1 MRSICHKTGN
11 NRHKRKDK
19 QMIQPIEEMHA
30 EDLNGQTILMRVDF
44 NCPLANGK
52 VSDATRIDRIMPG
65 IQSLLEKGAAI
76 ILLSHLGRPK
86 GQIVPEMS
94 LAPICAY
101 IEENYQLSVPLIS
114 DLDRLESPAAGTL
127 VMAENLRFWPEEE
140 ANEAGFAEKLARAG
154 DIYVNDA
161 FSCAHRAHASTHALA
176 QHLPAYA
183 GPALMREVRALK
195 TALDTPKRPV
205 VAVVGGAKI
214 STKLDVLTH
223 LISRVDHLILGGA
236 MANTFLAAK
245 GYDMARS
252 LMEADLLDIAGE
264 ILRRA
269 EAKNCTIHLP
279 VDGQAAREF
288 KQGAPSRTIL
298 NEGLAEDEMMLDIGP
313 RAIADYSVVISSAK
327 CVLWNGPM
335 GAFEIPPFDVGTSAL
350 ANAVAQ
356 ATAASDLVSIAGGGD
371 TVAALNHAGCADA
384 FSYVSLAGGAFLEWI
399 EGRELPGI
407 AILDSDT

>member
-1 MRSICHKTGN
+1 MKSICHKTGDN
-11 NRHKRKDK
+11 CHKQKDDE
-19 QMIQPIEEMHA
+19 MIQSIEEIHA

-44 NCPLANGK
+44 NCPLVNGR
-52 VSDATRIDRIMPG
+52 VIDATRIDRIMPG
-65 IQSLLEKGAAI
+65 IQSLLKKGAAI

-86 GQIVPEMS
+86 GEIVLEMS

-101 IEENYQLSVPLIS
+101 IEENYQISVPLIS
-114 DLDRLESPAAGTL
+114 NLDRLESPVAGTI

-140 ANEAGFAEKLARAG
+140 ANDAGFAEKLASVG

-161 FSCAHRAHASTHALA
+161 FSCAHRAHASTHALVG
-176 QHLPAYA
+176 HLPAYA

-195 TALDTPKRPV
+195 SALETPKRPV

-223 LISRVDHLILGGA
+223 LISRVDHLILGGG
-236 MANTFLAAK
+236 MANTFLASK
-245 GYDMARS
+245 GYDMACS
-252 LMEADLLDIAGE
+252 LMEADLLDTAKE
-264 ILRRA
+264 VLHRA
-269 EAKNCTIHLP
+269 EAQNCKIHLP
-279 VDGQAAREF
+279 ADGQAAREF
-288 KQGAPSRTIL
+288 KQGAPSRTIF

-313 RAIADYSVVISSAK
+313 RAIADYSAVIASAK

-335 GAFEIPPFDVGTSAL
+335 GAFEIPPFDFGTTAL
-350 ANAVAQ
+350 ANSVAQ
-356 ATAASDLVSIAGGGD
+356 ATVAGDLVSIAGGGD

-407 AILDSDT
+407 AILDGHT